1 MERSIQL
8 DPFESRVFGVL
19 VEKALTTPDQYPLTL
34 NSTLLG
40 ANQKSNRDPILTL
53 EEYQVEGALDR
64 LIQKYLARR
73 VFPGNSRVE
82 KYCHNGKDGLGL
94 DAPSLAIVAE
104 LLMRGPQT
112 AGELRGRAGRMASIE
127 SLDQLA
133 QLLAPL
139 IEHGMVRSLPP
150 APGSRAERYAQ
161 LLCPDLH
168 PLDAKPSANSSETSA
183 SPGLAAR
190 VDTLEAE
197 VASLREQ
204 LAQIV
209 ARLGSS
215 GSG

>member
-1 MERSIQL
+1 MDRSIQL
-8 DPFESRVFGVL
+8 DPIESRVFGVL
-19 VEKALTTPDQYPLTL
+19 VEKALTTPEQYPLTL

-40 ANQKSNRDPILTL
+40 ANQKSNRDPVLSL
-53 EEYQVEGALDR
+53 QEYEIEGALDR

-94 DAPSLAIVAE
+94 DAASLAIIAE

-112 AGELRGRAGRMASIE
+112 AGELRGRAGRMAPIE
-127 SLDQLA
+127 SLDQLG

-139 IEHGMVRSLPP
+139 MEHGLIRSLPP

-168 PLDAKPSANSSETSA
+168 PLDAKPSPVAEASG

-190 VDTLEAE
+190 VEALETE
-197 VASLREQ
+197 VAALREQ
-204 LAQIV
+204 IAQI
-209 ARLGSS
+209 ASRLAPS
-215 GSG
+215 GNG